1 MQRIFLSIH
10 VYQIGPKL
18 SKSGFLDVYKTSCDS
33 VCSLVFSFHL
43 LPLPG
48 LFATQKVVGRQ
59 SWNHTNDQQTQ
70 NVRPDGSGDRKGI
83 QNVGRARKLGAVFAQ
98 SSQSTRSVT
107 GDGRLKDDTQSRI
120 GSVRKGT
127 DVLDPAQPDGKIL
140 GKESTQEHEEQD
152 DHCGDGL
159 SDLDIIEC
167 RTDQLSH
174 ALSRNDTQ

>member
-48 LFATQKVVGRQ
+48 LFATQKVIGCQ

-70 NVRPDGSGDRKGI
+70 NVRPDGSRHRKGI
-83 QNVGRARKLGAVFAQ
+83 QNVGRARKLGAVSHRAPNPPDP
-98 SSQSTRSVT
+98 SQGT
-107 GDGRLKDDTQSRI
+107 GDSKMTPRAALEAYA
-120 GSVRKGT
+120 KG
-127 DVLDPAQPDGKIL
+127 
-140 GKESTQEHEEQD
+140 
-152 DHCGDGL
+152 
-159 SDLDIIEC
+159 
-167 RTDQLSH
+167 
-174 ALSRNDTQ
+174 